1 MSLRKRAAKSLIARR
16 AFFFP
21 PLVRLNCTACIPA
34 CDFTFPKFNRIT
46 VYFCRFSLSCR
57 TFPRMKNARPC
68 DFCSR
73 FIRGQP
79 DLFARLR
86 VFSVNSAQIQEC
98 QHIRIKFYAFILQ
111 NRTSLCMSALYTSH
125 QTFLCYSYYKEAEYY
140 TNHLIHRHKAKP
152 YGQSVQILHLHNP
165 IRLIN
170 LFHSIHTYFGL
181 YILPHFSPI

>member
-1 MSLRKRAAKSLIARR
+1 MSLRKRAAKPLIARR
-16 AFFFP
+16 AFLSLTFIQAT
-21 PLVRLNCTACIPA
+21 LHACIPA
-34 CDFTFPKFNRIT
+34 CDFTFSEIQSYYSLFLQFFAFASN
-46 VYFCRFSLSCR
+46 FSTDKECTPVRSL
-57 TFPRMKNARPC
+57 FAL
-68 DFCSR
+68 CSR
-73 FIRGQP
+73 DCAF
-79 DLFARLR
+79 
-86 VFSVNSAQIQEC
+86 FSVNSAQIQEC

-111 NRTSLCMSALYTSH
+111 YRTSLCMSALYTSH

>member
-16 AFFFP
+16 AFLSLTFIQAT
-21 PLVRLNCTACIPA
+21 LHACIPA
-34 CDFTFPKFNRIT
+34 CDSTFSKFNRIT
-46 VYFCRFSLSCR
+46 VYFYKSQLSRC

-68 DFCSR
+68 DFCLRFVRAIAHFQRKSR
-73 FIRGQP
+73 K
-79 DLFARLR
+79 
-86 VFSVNSAQIQEC
+86 VSVNSAQIQEC

-111 NRTSLCMSALYTSH
+111 NHTSLCISALYTSH

-140 TNHLIHRHKAKP
+140 INHSIHRHKAKP

-170 LFHSIHTYFGL
+170 LFRSTHTYFGL